1 MAWTRRF
8 PCAAH
13 EKTKKP
19 RRERRRGQE
28 NLKCQLPTHAIKAR
42 GRTSGA
48 EGSGRVFDLGARS
61 FRHTVIPLGKPH
73 LLHVAQDGEGVR
85 NLKGRRG
92 ARMASARATI
102 RFALWRWITFH
113 RRFRTTFSSHG
124 TATLQFAL
132 HLLEVADHDAKHHG
146 SKQPFRQIEGGCEHR
161 NRGFSVYVSLSS
173 RRSFRAEHEVNGGR
187 LTNLNLRVE
196 SAMHAAST
204 AHR

>member
-73 LLHVAQDGEGVR
+73 LLHVAQDSEGVR
-85 NLKGRRG
+85 NLEGRRG

-102 RFALWRWITFH
+102 RLALRRWITF
-113 RRFRTTFSSHG
+113 RRSLRSTFNSNGTT
-124 TATLQFAL
+124 TLQFAF
-132 HLLEVADHDAKHHG
+132 HLFQVPDHDAKDHG
-146 SKQPFRQIEGGCEHR
+146 SKQPFRQIVGSGEHR
-161 NRGFSVYVSLSS
+161 SRDFSAYVPLSS
-173 RRSFRAEHEVNGGR
+173 RRCFSCITRGQPRSSDKSHIAC
-187 LTNLNLRVE
+187 
-196 SAMHAAST
+196 
-204 AHR
+204 